1 MDQRSTLEEIEEKF
15 LASTR
20 TLQGLR
26 EKSLASRTAAAQSAR
41 GSSTF
46 PPMVNR
52 TRSEEE
58 RDRQEQER
66 ESAGEGFVPSWQE
79 EEADPS
85 REIANEGFTLAQQE
99 VAESPERGTRARR
112 PTGTLERRATNG
124 SALIGRTSRVKQAL
138 PANNVR
144 RRNALVTSPAVPAKR
159 TAITPVQ
166 GGQTK
171 RQRGELETA
180 PLLSP
185 PVAMNCD
192 SIPES
197 TVPELQLRVKGS

>member
-85 REIANEGFTLAQQE
+85 REIANEGFTLVSA
-99 VAESPERGTRARR
+99 V
-112 PTGTLERRATNG
+112 G
-124 SALIGRTSRVKQAL
+124 SSRVTRTWYSSA
-138 PANNVR
+138 PTY
-144 RRNALVTSPAVPAKR
+144 RNSRKESDEWERFDWTNKSCKAGSTS
-159 TAITPVQ
+159 
-166 GGQTK
+166 
-171 RQRGELETA
+171 
-180 PLLSP
+180 
-185 PVAMNCD
+185 
-192 SIPES
+192 
-197 TVPELQLRVKGS
+197 